1 MYESYLLG
9 PENPTQ
15 LNQMRKLLS
24 PTIVLPLLGITFLIS
39 AACTQPAP
47 DTSQET
53 SETYAPQEKEPTR
66 LEEKQE
72 KDTLAG
78 FIPNKAILVE
88 MNGQKNWFHF
98 RNNGSVTIEDESG
111 DTIPMQYMARGLR
124 VTFGKGADEMAFTF
138 QKPKVSAGDKLTLT
152 IGNSSEARDALV
164 RFPEALTIGNSSEG
178 SEARVLEVVATRI
191 LTTKE
196 ATDLLATDIGK
207 WKVTGTQVNG
217 THLPGGGTPE
227 RVEDIS
233 EVNWDVEGQSIS
245 VKFNPLINGKKVP
258 FIGHKEYD
266 ANEGVF
272 IWRAKGE
279 GFPET
284 VSRQRYDLEK
294 RTYHSQLSHP
304 NGTEEI
310 STYEIIDE
318 NKRFLKNHFKQNGEV
333 VFTLEVTFTRITE

>member
-1 MYESYLLG
+1 
-9 PENPTQ
+9 
-15 LNQMRKLLS
+15 MRKLLA
-24 PTIVLPLLGITFLIS
+24 PIIVLPLLGIAFLIS
-39 AACTQPAP
+39 SACTQPAP

-53 SETYAPQEKEPTR
+53 SGAEAPQEKEPTR
-66 LEEKQE
+66 LEEQPE

-88 MNGQKNWFHF
+88 MDDQKVWFDF

-111 DTIPMQYMARGLR
+111 DTTPMQYTVRGLR
-124 VTFGKGADEMAFTF
+124 VTFSKGAEELAFTSLTP
-138 QKPKVSAGDKLTLT
+138 QVSAGDKLTLY
-152 IGNSSEARDALV
+152 IGTDTEGAEAHVIEVIPTRY
-164 RFPEALTIGNSSEG
+164 LTK
-178 SEARVLEVVATRI
+178 
-191 LTTKE
+191 KE
-196 ATDLLATDIGK
+196 ATDLIATDIGK
-207 WKVTGTQVNG
+207 WKVTGTQVHG

-258 FIGHKEYD
+258 FVGHKEYD

-284 VSRQRYDLEK
+284 VSRERYNPEK
-294 RTYHSQLSHP
+294 RIFHSQVTHQ
-304 NGTEEI
+304 NGAKET

-318 NKRFLKNHFKQNGEV
+318 NKRLYKTQLKQDGEV
-333 VFTLEVTFTRITE
+333 VFTMKLTFTRITE

>member
-24 PTIVLPLLGITFLIS
+24 PIIVLPLLGTAFLIS

-53 SETYAPQEKEPTR
+53 SGAYAPQEKEPTR
-66 LEEKQE
+66 LEKKQE

-88 MNGQKNWFHF
+88 MNGQKNWFRF
-98 RNNGSVTIEDESG
+98 RNNDSVTIEDESG

-138 QKPKVSAGDKLTLT
+138 RKPKVSAGDKLTLT
-152 IGNSSEARDALV
+152 IGNSSE
-164 RFPEALTIGNSSEG
+164 G
-178 SEARVLEVVATRI
+178 SEARVFEVVATRI

-196 ATDLLATDIGK
+196 ATDLLATEIGK

-318 NKRFLKNHFKQNGEV
+318 NKRFLKNHSKQNGEV

>member
-9 PENPTQ
+9 PESPTQ

-24 PTIVLPLLGITFLIS
+24 PIIVLPLLGIAFLIS
-39 AACTQPAP
+39 AAFTQSAP
-47 DTSQET
+47 DTLQET
-53 SETYAPQEKEPTR
+53 SGAYAPQEKEPTR

-88 MNGQKNWFHF
+88 MNGQKNWFRF

-111 DTIPMQYMARGLR
+111 DTIPMQYMARGIR

-138 QKPKVSAGDKLTLT
+138 RKPKVSAGDILT
-152 IGNSSEARDALV
+152 
-164 RFPEALTIGNSSEG
+164 LTIGNSSEG

-191 LTTKE
+191 LNTKE
-196 ATDLLATDIGK
+196 ATDLLATEIGK

-333 VFTLEVTFTRITE
+333 VFTLELTFTRITE